1 MLDFRGDRRRA
12 RTAVATLAA
21 IRTPVMS
28 LDANGV
34 VTAVNPAMADIL
46 RGASDGS
53 AGLRAEAFV
62 GRHVDDLCRDEG
74 GRSLAARPVQVPPTV
89 VAFGGRRFDVLA
101 STLPGMGEQAG
112 SVLEWA
118 DATPR
123 LDREDQGRRLAAVEA
138 SQAVIEFAPDGTI
151 TSANAA
157 FLDLM
162 GYTLDEVRGRH
173 HGLFVEPAYRDS
185 RDYAVFW
192 EGLRAGRAEIAA
204 FKRVTKAGKA
214 VWIKGSYNP
223 IRDGSGKV
231 TKVVKYATD
240 ITAQTVEAAAL
251 KGQIE
256 AIRKS
261 QAVISFDLDGRVLE
275 ANANFL
281 NAVGY
286 TAAEVVGQ
294 HHGLFVD
301 PVYRASA
308 EYAEFWEALRRGEYQ
323 AGQFRRIGKGGRE
336 VWIEASYNPVL
347 DADGKPV
354 QVTKFAI
361 DVTAQVEQRER
372 VRVMEEQAAR
382 ERAEAEARHKAEL
395 AAMAD
400 SFEQT
405 VGAVLSSVA
414 SAATEL
420 QATASSMSGIATE
433 TAQQSTAVAAA
444 ANQASANVSTVAAAA
459 EELGASVCE
468 IARQVSGSE
477 ELAGHAVREADQTAD
492 LVQELSEAVRKIG
505 DVVAMISAIAS
516 QTNLLALNATIE
528 AARAGEA
535 GRGFAVVASEVK
547 ELAGQTAR
555 ATDDIT
561 KLIGRIQGA
570 TGSAVGAIDG
580 IRKRIQE
587 ISSVASSIAASVEEQ
602 GAATQEIV
610 RNVTEAAS
618 GTGEVTSNVTG
629 VARAAEETG
638 AAASQVLTS
647 ASDLSRQS
655 EHLGGEVARFLS
667 KIRAA

>member
-1 MLDFRGDRRRA
+1 MLDLWRDRHKVKA
-12 RTAVATLAA
+12 AATTLEALS
-21 IRTPVMS
+21 TPVMT
-28 LDANGV
+28 LDACGLI
-34 VTAVNPAMADIL
+34 TATNRAMSELLERCACVLPAA
-46 RGASDGS
+46 RGSHGH
-53 AGLRAEAFV
+53 
-62 GRHVDDLCRDEG
+62 RHIDHLCRDAG
-74 GRSLAARPVQVPPTV
+74 NRSLVPQSGLRHAVTALLGEYRVDV
-89 VAFGGRRFDVLA
+89 VVTPLLSGDRLA
-101 STLPGMGEQAG
+101 GYI
-112 SVLEWA
+112 LEWA
-118 DATPR
+118 DAAAR
-123 LDREDQGRRLAAVEA
+123 LEREEQGRRLAAVEA
-138 SQAVIEFAPDGTI
+138 VQAFIEFLPDGTI
-151 TSANAA
+151 VSANAT

-162 GYTLDEVRGRH
+162 GYRLDDLRGRH
-173 HGLFVEPAYRDS
+173 HGIFVEPAYRDS
-185 RDYAVFW
+185 RDYAAFW
-192 EGLRAGRAEIAA
+192 DGLRAGRAEIAA
-204 FKRVTKAGKA
+204 FKRITKSGKS

-223 IRDGSGKV
+223 IRDESGQVAKV
-231 TKVVKYATD
+231 IKYATD
-240 ITAQTVEAAAL
+240 ITAQTVETAAL
-251 KGQIE
+251 RGQVD

-301 PVYRASA
+301 PAYRASA
-308 EYAEFWEALRRGEYQ
+308 EYARFWEALRRGEYQ
-323 AGQFRRIGKGGRE
+323 AGQFRRLGKGGRE

-347 DADGKPV
+347 DADGRPV

-372 VRVMEEQAAR
+372 VRRIEEEAAR

-395 AAMAD
+395 ARLAD

-405 VGAVLSSVA
+405 VGAVLGSVA

-433 TAQQSTAVAAA
+433 TARQSTTVAAA
-444 ANQASANVSTVAAAA
+444 ANQAAANVATVAAAA
-459 EELGASVCE
+459 EELGASVSE
-468 IARQVSGSE
+468 IGRQVSGSE
-477 ELAGHAVREADQTAD
+477 DLAGQAVQEADETAA

-535 GRGFAVVASEVK
+535 GRGFAVVAAEVK

-555 ATDDIT
+555 ATEDIT
-561 KLIGRIQGA
+561 NQIGRIQGA
-570 TGSAVGAIDG
+570 TGSAVGAIDS
-580 IRKRIQE
+580 IRRRIQE
-587 ISSVASSIAASVEEQ
+587 INSVASSIAIAVQQQ

-610 RNVTEAAS
+610 RNVTEAAM
-618 GTGEVTSNVTG
+618 GTEEVTSNVAG
-629 VARAAEETG
+629 VATAAEETG
-638 AAASQVLTS
+638 AAASQVLTA
-647 ASDLSRQS
+647 ASDLSQQS

>member
-1 MLDFRGDRRRA
+1 MLDFTGERRRT
-12 RTAVATLAA
+12 RTAAATLAA
-21 IRTPVMS
+21 IRTPVMN
-28 LDANGV
+28 LGADGI
-34 VTAVNPAMADIL
+34 VTAVNPAMADL
-46 RGASDGS
+46 VRDAANGS
-53 AGLRAEAFV
+53 AGVEAETIV
-62 GRHVDDLCRDEG
+62 GRHVDGLFRDEDG
-74 GRSLAARPVQVPPTV
+74 QSLAALAARDRPTV
-89 VAFGGRRFDVLA
+89 VALGGRRFDVVA
-101 STLPGMGEQAG
+101 APLPGAGEQAG
-112 SVLEWA
+112 IALQWA
-118 DATPR
+118 DAAPR
-123 LDREDQGRRLAAVEA
+123 LEREDQARRLAAVEA
-138 SQAVIEFAPDGTI
+138 SQAVIEFQPDGTVLS
-151 TSANAA
+151 TNAA

-162 GYTLDEVRGRH
+162 GYALDEVRGRH
-173 HGLFVEPAYRDS
+173 HGIFVEPAYRES

-192 EGLRAGRAEIAA
+192 DGLRAGRAEVAE

-231 TKVVKYATD
+231 ARIVKYATD

-251 KGQIE
+251 RGQVD

-261 QAVISFDLDGRVLE
+261 QAVISFDLDGRIIE

-286 TAAEVVGQ
+286 TAAEVAGQ
-294 HHGLFVD
+294 HHGMFVD
-301 PVYRASA
+301 PEYRSGA
-308 EYAEFWEALRRGEYQ
+308 EYARFWEVLRRGEYQ

-336 VWIEASYNPVL
+336 IWIEASYNPVL

-372 VRVMEEQAAR
+372 VRRMEEEAAR
-382 ERAEAEARHKAEL
+382 DRAEAEARHKAEL

-400 SFEQT
+400 SFEET

-420 QATASSMSGIATE
+420 QATASSMSGIATQ

-444 ANQASANVSTVAAAA
+444 ANQASTNVATVAAAA
-459 EELGASVCE
+459 EELGASVSE

-477 ELAGHAVREADQTAD
+477 ELAGHAVREADETAS

-516 QTNLLALNATIE
+516 QTTLLALNATIE

-555 ATDDIT
+555 ATEDIT
-561 KLIGRIQGA
+561 KLIVRIQGA

-629 VARAAEETG
+629 VATAAEETG
-638 AAASQVLTS
+638 AAATQVLTS

-655 EHLGGEVARFLS
+655 KHLGGEVARFLS

>member
-1 MLDFRGDRRRA
+1 MFDFTGGRRRA
-12 RTAVATLAA
+12 DAATLAA
-21 IRTPVMS
+21 IGTPVMN

-34 VTAVNPAMADIL
+34 VVALNPAMADLL
-46 RGASDGS
+46 RRPAVGPSGVRPEDI
-53 AGLRAEAFV
+53 V
-62 GRHVDDLCRDEG
+62 GRHVDGLCRDAE
-74 GRSLAARPVQVPPTV
+74 GRSLADRPGRSAATV
-89 VAFGGRRFDVLA
+89 VALGGRLFDVVAVPVPGGRGVFGQALA
-101 STLPGMGEQAG
+101 WT
-112 SVLEWA
+112 
-118 DATPR
+118 DAAPR
-123 LDREDQGRRLAAVEA
+123 LEREDQARRLAAVEA
-138 SQAVIEFAPDGTI
+138 SQAVVEFLPDGTI
-151 TSANAA
+151 LSANAA
-157 FLDLM
+157 FLGPM
-162 GYTLDEVRGRH
+162 GYALDEVRGRH
-173 HGLFVEPAYRDS
+173 HGLFVEPAYREG
-185 RDYAVFW
+185 RDYAAFW
-192 EGLRAGRAEIAA
+192 DGLRAGRAEVAE
-204 FKRVTKAGKA
+204 FKRIAKGGQA

-223 IRDGSGKV
+223 IRDGSGQV
-231 TKVVKYATD
+231 ARVVKYATD
-240 ITAQTVEAAAL
+240 ITAQTVETAAL
-251 KGQIE
+251 RGQVE

-294 HHGLFVD
+294 HHRMFVD
-301 PVYRASA
+301 PDDRAGA
-308 EYAEFWEALRRGEYQ
+308 EYARFWEALRRGEYQ

-347 DADGKPV
+347 DADGRPV

-372 VRVMEEQAAR
+372 VRRLEEEAAR
-382 ERAEAEARHKAEL
+382 ERAEAEARHRADL
-395 AAMAD
+395 AGMAD
-400 SFEQT
+400 AFEHT

-420 QATASSMSGIATE
+420 QATAASMSGIATE

-444 ANQASANVSTVAAAA
+444 ANQASANVGTVAAAA
-459 EELGASVCE
+459 EELGASVDE
-468 IARQVSGSE
+468 IARQVAGSE
-477 ELAGHAVREADQTAD
+477 DLAGQAVREAEQTAS

-547 ELAGQTAR
+547 DLASQTAR
-555 ATDDIT
+555 ATEDIT
-561 KLIGRIQGA
+561 QQIGRIQGA
-570 TGSAVGAIDG
+570 TGNAVGAIDG
-580 IRKRIQE
+580 IRRRIQE
-587 ISSVASSIAASVEEQ
+587 INTVATSIAIAVQEQ

-610 RNVTEAAS
+610 RNVSEAAS

-638 AAASQVLTS
+638 AAATQVLTA

>member
-1 MLDFRGDRRRA
+1 
-12 RTAVATLAA
+12 
-21 IRTPVMS
+21 
-28 LDANGV
+28 
-34 VTAVNPAMADIL
+34 MA
-46 RGASDGS
+46 
-53 AGLRAEAFV
+53 E
-62 GRHVDDLCRDEG
+62 
-74 GRSLAARPVQVPPTV
+74 
-89 VAFGGRRFDVLA
+89 
-101 STLPGMGEQAG
+101 
-112 SVLEWA
+112 
-118 DATPR
+118 
-123 LDREDQGRRLAAVEA
+123 
-138 SQAVIEFAPDGTI
+138 
-151 TSANAA
+151 
-157 FLDLM
+157 
-162 GYTLDEVRGRH
+162 
-173 HGLFVEPAYRDS
+173 
-185 RDYAVFW
+185 
-192 EGLRAGRAEIAA
+192 

-223 IRDGSGKV
+223 IRDGSGRV
-231 TKVVKYATD
+231 ERVVKYATD
-240 ITAQTVEAAAL
+240 VTAQAVEAAAL
-251 KGQIE
+251 KGQVE

-294 HHGLFVD
+294 HHGMFVD
-301 PVYRASA
+301 PEYRAGA
-308 EYAEFWEALRRGEYQ
+308 EYARFWEALRRGEYQ

-347 DADGKPV
+347 DADGRPV

-372 VRVMEEQAAR
+372 VRRMEEEAAR
-382 ERAEAEARHKAEL
+382 ERAEAEARHRAEL
-395 AAMAD
+395 AGMAD
-400 SFEQT
+400 AFERT
-405 VGAVLSSVA
+405 VGSVLSSVA
-414 SAATEL
+414 SAAAEL

-444 ANQASANVSTVAAAA
+444 ANQASANVNTVAAAA
-459 EELGASVCE
+459 EELGASVDE
-468 IARQVSGSE
+468 IGRQVAGSE
-477 ELAGHAVREADQTAD
+477 DLAGQAVREAEQTAS

-547 ELAGQTAR
+547 ELASQTAR
-555 ATDDIT
+555 ATEDIT
-561 KLIGRIQGA
+561 AQIGRIQGA

-580 IRKRIQE
+580 IRRRIQE
-587 ISSVASSIAASVEEQ
+587 INGVASSIAVAVQQQ

-610 RNVTEAAS
+610 RNVSEAAT
-618 GTGEVTSNVTG
+618 GTGEVTSNVIG

-638 AAASQVLTS
+638 AAATQVLTA

-667 KIRAA
+667 RIRAA

>member
-1 MLDFRGDRRRA
+1 MLDFMSA
-12 RTAVATLAA
+12 RHRTEVATLAA
-21 IRTPVMS
+21 IGTPVMN

-34 VTAVNPAMADIL
+34 VAAVNPAMADLL
-46 RGASDGS
+46 RQAAKGL
-53 AGLRAEAFV
+53 AGFRVEDVV
-62 GRHVDDLCRDEG
+62 GRHVDGLCRDTD
-74 GRSLAARPVQVPPTV
+74 GRSLATRPGQGGSTM
-89 VAFGGRRFDVLA
+89 VALGGRRYDVVA
-101 STLPGMGEQAG
+101 VPVPGGRGFLGHA
-112 SVLEWA
+112 LEWT
-118 DATPR
+118 DAAPR
-123 LDREDQGRRLAAVEA
+123 LEREDLARRLAAVEA
-138 SQAVIEFAPDGTI
+138 SQAVIEFLPDGTVI
-151 TSANAA
+151 SANAA

-162 GYTLDEVRGRH
+162 GYTLDEVRGSH
-173 HGLFVEPAYRDS
+173 HGMFVEPAYRDG
-185 RDYAVFW
+185 RDYAAFW
-192 EGLRAGRAEIAA
+192 DGLRAGRAEVAE
-204 FKRVTKAGKA
+204 FKRFTKTGKA

-223 IRDGSGKV
+223 IREGSGHV
-231 TKVVKYATD
+231 ARVVKYATD
-240 ITAQTVEAAAL
+240 ITAQTVETAAL
-251 KGQIE
+251 RGQVE

-261 QAVISFDLDGRVLE
+261 QAVISFDLGGRVLE

-281 NAVGY
+281 SAVGY

-294 HHGLFVD
+294 HHGMFVD
-301 PVYRASA
+301 PEYRAGA
-308 EYAEFWEALRRGEYQ
+308 EYARFWEALRRGEYQ

-347 DADGKPV
+347 DADGHPV

-372 VRVMEEQAAR
+372 VRRLEEEAAR

-395 AAMAD
+395 MQLAD
-400 SFEQT
+400 AFERT

-420 QATASSMSGIATE
+420 QATASGMNGIASD
-433 TAQQSTAVAAA
+433 TARQSTTVAAA
-444 ANQASANVSTVAAAA
+444 ANQAAANVNTVAAAA
-459 EELGASVCE
+459 EELGASVNE

-477 ELAGHAVREADQTAD
+477 ELAGQAVREADQTAT

-535 GRGFAVVASEVK
+535 GRGFAVVAAEVK
-547 ELAGQTAR
+547 ELASQTAR
-555 ATDDIT
+555 ATEDIT
-561 KLIGRIQGA
+561 KQISRIQGA

-580 IRKRIQE
+580 IRRRIQE
-587 ISSVASSIAASVEEQ
+587 INTVAASIAAAVQQQ

-610 RNVTEAAS
+610 RNVSEAAA
-618 GTGEVTSNVTG
+618 GTGEVTSNVIG
-629 VARAAEETG
+629 VARSSEETG
-638 AAASQVLTS
+638 AAATQVLTA

>member
-1 MLDFRGDRRRA
+1 MLDFMGGRRSTEA
-12 RTAVATLAA
+12 ATLAA
-21 IRTPVMS
+21 IGTPVMN

-34 VTAVNPAMADIL
+34 VIALNPAMTDLLRQAAD
-46 RGASDGS
+46 GP
-53 AGLRAEAFV
+53 AGFRADDVV
-62 GRHVDDLCRDEG
+62 GRHVDGFCRDVDG
-74 GRSLAARPVQVPPTV
+74 QSLAARPGHGASTV
-89 VAFGGRRFDVLA
+89 VALGGRRYDVVAVPVRGGRARLGHALA
-101 STLPGMGEQAG
+101 
-112 SVLEWA
+112 WA

-123 LDREDQGRRLAAVEA
+123 LEREDQARRLAAVEA
-138 SQAVIEFAPDGTI
+138 SQAVVEFLPDGTVL
-151 TSANAA
+151 SANAA

-162 GYTLDEVRGRH
+162 GYTIDEVRGRH
-173 HGLFVEPAYRDS
+173 HGMFLEPAYRTS
-185 RDYAVFW
+185 RDYAAFW
-192 EGLRAGRAEIAA
+192 DRLRAGRAEVAE
-204 FKRVTKAGKA
+204 FKRVTKGGKA

-223 IRDGSGKV
+223 IRDGSGTV
-231 TKVVKYATD
+231 AKVVKYATD
-240 ITAQTVEAAAL
+240 VTAEAVEAAAL
-251 KGQIE
+251 KGQVE

-294 HHGLFVD
+294 HHGMFVD
-301 PVYRASA
+301 PEYRAGA
-308 EYAEFWEALRRGEYQ
+308 EYARFWEALRRGDYQ
-323 AGQFRRIGKGGRE
+323 AGQFRRIGKGGRD

-347 DADGKPV
+347 DADGRPV

-372 VRVMEEQAAR
+372 VRRLEEEAAR
-382 ERAEAEARHKAEL
+382 ERAEAEARHKGEL
-395 AAMAD
+395 AQLAD
-400 SFEQT
+400 AFERT

-420 QATASSMSGIATE
+420 QATASGMNGIAND
-433 TAQQSTAVAAA
+433 TARQSTAVAAA
-444 ANQASANVSTVAAAA
+444 ANQAAANVNTVAAAA
-459 EELGASVCE
+459 EELGASVDE

-477 ELAGHAVREADQTAD
+477 DLAGQAVREADETAT
-492 LVQELSEAVRKIG
+492 LVQELSETVRKIG

-547 ELAGQTAR
+547 ELASQTAR
-555 ATDDIT
+555 ATEDIT
-561 KLIGRIQGA
+561 QQIGRIQGA

-580 IRKRIQE
+580 IRRRIQE
-587 ISSVASSIAASVEEQ
+587 INAVASSIAVAVQQQ

-610 RNVTEAAS
+610 RNVSEAAS
-618 GTGEVTSNVTG
+618 GTGEVTSNVIG
-629 VARAAEETG
+629 VARASEETG
-638 AAASQVLTS
+638 AAAAQVLTA

>member
-1 MLDFRGDRRRA
+1 MLDLMGARRRTEA
-12 RTAVATLAA
+12 ATLAA
-21 IRTPVMS
+21 IGTPVMN

-34 VTAVNPAMADIL
+34 VAAVNPAMADLL
-46 RGASDGS
+46 RRT
-53 AGLRAEAFV
+53 AGGPSGCRAEDVV
-62 GRHVDDLCRDEG
+62 GRHVDGLCRDTD
-74 GRSLAARPVQVPPTV
+74 GRSLAVRPGQGGATV
-89 VAFGGRRFDVLA
+89 VELGGRRYDVVAVPVSGGRGLLGHA
-101 STLPGMGEQAG
+101 
-112 SVLEWA
+112 LEWT
-118 DATPR
+118 DAAPR
-123 LDREDQGRRLAAVEA
+123 LEREDQARRLAAVES
-138 SQAVIEFAPDGTI
+138 SQAVVEFLPDGTVL
-151 TSANAA
+151 SANAA

-162 GYTLDEVRGRH
+162 GYTLEQVRGRH
-173 HGLFVEPAYRDS
+173 HGMFVEPAHRES
-185 RDYAVFW
+185 HDYAAFW
-192 EGLRAGRAEIAA
+192 DGLRAGRAAVA
-204 FKRVTKAGKA
+204 SFKRVGKGGKA
-214 VWIKGSYNP
+214 VWVKGSYNP
-223 IRDGSGKV
+223 IRDGSGQV
-231 TKVVKYATD
+231 ERIVKYATD

-251 KGQIE
+251 KGQVE

-286 TAAEVVGQ
+286 TASEVVGQ
-294 HHGLFVD
+294 HHGIFVD
-301 PVYRASA
+301 PEYRAGA
-308 EYAEFWEALRRGEYQ
+308 EYARFWESLRRGEYQ
-323 AGQFRRIGKGGRE
+323 AGQFRRVGKGGRE

-347 DADGKPV
+347 DAAGRTV

-372 VRVMEEQAAR
+372 VRRMEEEAAR
-382 ERAEAEARHKAEL
+382 ERAAAEARHKAEL
-395 AAMAD
+395 AGMAD
-400 SFEQT
+400 AFERT
-405 VGAVLSSVA
+405 VGSVLTSVA
-414 SAATEL
+414 SAAAEL

-444 ANQASANVSTVAAAA
+444 ADQASTNVNTVAAAA
-459 EELGASVCE
+459 EELGASVDE
-468 IARQVSGSE
+468 IGRQVAGSE
-477 ELAGHAVREADQTAD
+477 DLAGQAVREADQTAS

-535 GRGFAVVASEVK
+535 GRGFAVVAAEVK
-547 ELAGQTAR
+547 ELASQTAR
-555 ATDDIT
+555 ATDEIGAH
-561 KLIGRIQGA
+561 IGRIQGA

-580 IRKRIQE
+580 IRRRIQE
-587 ISSVASSIAASVEEQ
+587 INGVASSIAIAVQQQ

-610 RNVTEAAS
+610 RNVSEAAA

-638 AAASQVLTS
+638 AAATQVLTA

-655 EHLGGEVARFLS
+655 EQLGGEVARFLA